1 MKSTFNKALTDAA
14 TLLRELPR
22 GREEVKKARTQL
34 EHFQAV
40 HPGIRTDLLVDQPP
54 ASLRVDY
61 DVLLGHPDGGT
72 MALTWHADFGVPW
85 GVQYAEHWAANYV
98 VTVNNGHVTI
108 QQALLFLKLEGRQY
122 PVLMTQLVDQQLIVE
137 AIEKDPSPVSAAEL
151 QAASDEF
158 RIAIGLSSAD
168 ETHRWLEE
176 IGFSTARFQEFLH
189 RKIQARKL
197 KEQVTQ
203 GQVEPFFGAHQETFD
218 LVRFFRVE
226 VPTEALASRFVKA
239 ALQQSLIVVTL
250 AQAAEMEGTSLEAT
264 LCSRCACELPA
275 ALATAGQGE
284 VVGPVAEGAQYW
296 VAEVLDRQ
304 PAQLDA
310 QTYAAI
316 QNKLFRQ
323 WLAEQRKKATVRWHW
338 L

>member
-1 MKSTFNKALTDAA
+1 MNSIFNEALTDAA
-14 TLLRELPR
+14 SLLRELPS
-22 GREEVKKARTQL
+22 GREEVNEVRTRL
-34 EHFQAV
+34 EHFRAV
-40 HPGIRTDLLVDQPP
+40 HPGIRANLLVDQPP
-54 ASLRVDY
+54 ASLRVGY

-72 MALTWHADFGVPW
+72 MALTWHTDDGVPW
-85 GVQYAEHWAANYV
+85 GVQYSEHWAANYV
-98 VTVNNGHVTI
+98 VTVNDAHVTI

-122 PVLMTQLVDQQLIVE
+122 PVLMTQLVDQQLVVE
-137 AIEKDPSPVSAAEL
+137 AIESDPLPVSAAEL

-176 IGFSTARFQEFLH
+176 IGLSMTRFQELLH

-197 KEQVTQ
+197 KEQVTE
-203 GQVEPFFGAHQETFD
+203 GQVEPFFEAHRESFD
-218 LVRFFRVE
+218 LVQFFRVE
-226 VPTEALASRFVKA
+226 VPTEALASRLAKA
-239 ALQQSLIVVTL
+239 VLQQGLIVVTL
-250 AQAAEMEGTSLEAT
+250 AQAAEVEGRSLEAT

-275 ALATAGQGE
+275 VLATAGQDE
-284 VVGPVAEGAQYW
+284 VVGPVAEGAQHW

-304 PAQLDA
+304 PAKLDA

-316 QNKLFRQ
+316 QNKLFGQ
-323 WLAEQRKKATVRWHW
+323 WLAERRKQATVRWHW